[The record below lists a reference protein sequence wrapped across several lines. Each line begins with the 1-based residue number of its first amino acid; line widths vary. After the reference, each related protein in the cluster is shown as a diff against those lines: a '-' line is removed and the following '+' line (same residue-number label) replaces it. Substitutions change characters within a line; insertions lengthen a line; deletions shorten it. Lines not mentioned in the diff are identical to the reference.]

1 MLTPLPYFV
10 LFHCGTLPYR
20 QNKAVLG
27 KFDCGVAR
35 LIVFFVC
42 VENKGIYWAFDGRY
56 EFDNGDVVWV
66 CSWRTISVCERNE
79 MCRWT
84 GIVWLSD
91 IIIKWK
97 EIDIVHIKI
106 EYSDRW
112 TSLYFI
118 GMVFKIKDSGLY

>member
-1 MLTPLPYFV
+1 M
-10 LFHCGTLPYR
+10 
-20 QNKAVLG
+20 
-27 KFDCGVAR
+27 
-35 LIVFFVC
+35 
-42 VENKGIYWAFDGRY
+42 
-56 EFDNGDVVWV
+56 
-66 CSWRTISVCERNE
+66 CERNE
-79 MCRWT
+79 MCHWT

>member
-1 MLTPLPYFV
+1 M
-10 LFHCGTLPYR
+10 
-20 QNKAVLG
+20 
-27 KFDCGVAR
+27 
-35 LIVFFVC
+35 
-42 VENKGIYWAFDGRY
+42 
-56 EFDNGDVVWV
+56 
-66 CSWRTISVCERNE
+66 CERNE
-79 MCRWT
+79 MCHWT
-84 GIVWLSD
+84 GMVWLSD